1 MDSFELVVS
10 ARTPEADEIV
20 SLTLTHPDRVAL
32 PPWTPGAHLDI
43 TLPSGLIR
51 QYSLCG
57 EQSATSEYRIAVLR
71 EAAGRGGS
79 DEVHDAVPVG
89 TRLPVRGPRNHFPL
103 VDAPDYLLIA
113 GGVGITPILPMLV
126 QLAARGAPWHLVYG
140 GRRRSS
146 MAFADEL
153 AGLPGGRLEIVPQD
167 EAGFPDIAAAL
178 GGRSSST
185 AVYCCGPE
193 GLLRAVEE
201 HCDRLGIREW
211 LHVERF
217 GANSALPTPAA
228 TGADSFEVHL
238 AKSDLTLMVPP
249 GRSLLSMVLE
259 VLPDVPFSC
268 QEGNCGTCETEVLEG
283 VPEHRDEVLTD
294 EEREAGETMMI
305 CVGRSRTPRLVL
317 NL

>member
-1 MDSFELVVS
+1 MDSFEVVVS
-10 ARTPEADEIV
+10 TRTPEADGIV
-20 SLTLTHPDRVAL
+20 SLTLASSDGVAL

-57 EQSATSEYRIAVLR
+57 KPSATSEYRIAVLR
-71 EAAGRGGS
+71 EPVSRGGS

-89 TRLPVRGPRNHFPL
+89 TRLSVRGPRNHFPL

-113 GGVGITPILPMLV
+113 GGVGITPILPMLAH
-126 QLAARGAPWHLVYG
+126 LSARGVPWHLVYG

-146 MAFADEL
+146 MAFVDEL
-153 AGLPGGRLEIVPQD
+153 VSLPGGRLEIVPED
-167 EAGFPDIAAAL
+167 EAGLPDIAAAL
-178 GGRSSST
+178 GGRNSST

-193 GLLRAVEE
+193 GLLRVVEE
-201 HCDRLGIREW
+201 HCDRLGIGEW

-217 GANSALPTPAA
+217 SANSALPVPTA
-228 TGADSFEVHL
+228 TGTDSFEVHL
-238 AKSDLTLMVPP
+238 ARSDLTLVVPP
-249 GRSLLSMVLE
+249 DRSLLSMVRE
-259 VLPDVPFSC
+259 VVPDVPFSC

-294 EEREAGETMMI
+294 EEREAGKTMMI
-305 CVGRSRTPRLVL
+305 CVGRSQTSRLVL